1 MECKLLKRGSD
12 SKFKALARGKQ
23 QCFSSER
30 DLLPGMGEQMVKFRR
45 IFLAVSTV
53 FQEAYS
59 SALPQKTPQRNSLG
73 LPGLEAAMSRG
84 LYFEGVFLFCGQQKK
99 PKIFM

>member
-12 SKFKALARGKQ
+12 NKFKALARGKQ
-23 QCFSSER
+23 QCFTSER
-30 DLLPGMGEQMVKFRR
+30 DLLPGMGEQMVKFR

-59 SALPQKTPQRNSLG
+59 SALPQKTPQTNSLG

-84 LYFEGVFLFCGQQKK
+84 LYFEWVFLFCGQQEKS
-99 PKIFM
+99 KIFM